1 MPASKFISTLT
12 LNAVLAVM
20 PWHGAAAF
28 DTVPQTRLH
37 TDQASPQSIGRF
49 EPREGRARP
58 VVAVVGENRGTE
70 MTDFVIP
77 YSILSE
83 AGSAE
88 VHALAVRPGPVTMR
102 PTSLK
107 LMPQGT
113 LAQFDLQYPDGA
125 DIVIVPAVAD
135 RAEPNLLAWIAAQGQ
150 KGALVVSICD
160 GALVV
165 ARTGL
170 MNGRRGT
177 AHWFTHEMRTKEF
190 PDTVWLKNTRYVVD
204 GNVMS
209 SAGISA
215 AIPTSLALVEAISG
229 RERAAAVAARYGI
242 TEWGPGH
249 DSERFVPRFGHN
261 LSGHF
266 AVHYANPWFHAAD
279 TIGVPVRQG
288 VDDVALALTMDAYS
302 RTGRSRA
309 LALASSADP
318 FVTRNGLS
326 FIPDGVA
333 NGSSSSRMLA
343 ALPTEPTAHVFDRV
357 LDGIDSDY
365 GRNTADGVA
374 YDFEYARGVK

>member
-1 MPASKFISTLT
+1 MLVSRFITLLT
-12 LNAVLAVM
+12 LNAALAIM

-28 DTVPQTRLH
+28 DTLPEPRLH
-37 TDQASPQSIGRF
+37 TDQASPGSIGRLK
-49 EPREGRARP
+49 PREGRTRP

-83 AGSAE
+83 TGTAE

-107 LMPQGT
+107 LVPHGT
-113 LAQFDLQYPDGA
+113 LAQFDVQYPAGA

-135 RAEPNLLAWIAAQGQ
+135 RTEPNLLAWIAAQGA

-165 ARTGL
+165 AKTGL

-215 AIPTSLALVEAISG
+215 AMPTALALVEAIAG
-229 RERAAAVAARYGI
+229 REQAATVAARYGI
-242 TEWGPGH
+242 ADWGPSH
-249 DSERFVPRFGHN
+249 DSERFVPTFGHN

-266 AVHYANPWFHAAD
+266 TTAYANRWFHPAD
-279 TIGVPVRQG
+279 SVGVPVRPG

-309 LALASSADP
+309 LALASSEDP

-333 NGSSSSRMLA
+333 TAARPSRMLP
-343 ALPTEPTAHVFDRV
+343 ALPTEPTARVFDRV

-374 YDFEYARGVK
+374 YDFEYTRGMK